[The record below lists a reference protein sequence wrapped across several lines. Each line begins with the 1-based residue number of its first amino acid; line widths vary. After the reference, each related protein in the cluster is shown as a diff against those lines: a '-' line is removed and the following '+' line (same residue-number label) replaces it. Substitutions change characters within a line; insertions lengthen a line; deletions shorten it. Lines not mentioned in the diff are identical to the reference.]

1 MTTRVAVIGATGKMG
16 RLVSGLIEETDGYE
30 VVARLDSKSP
40 LSDMLGADVAVD
52 LTVPGV
58 SQSVVDF
65 AVDNGLRVLVG
76 TSGWSQERIDA
87 LAHRLVGRDD
97 VGVVIIPNFSIGS
110 VLGSAFAALAAR
122 FFDSIEIVEAHQA
135 SKVDSPSGT
144 AVRTAEL
151 IGRARAGLGP
161 VSAPHTDQRAR
172 GQQVAS
178 IPVHSLR
185 LNGLIARQDVIFG
198 GAGETLTISHN
209 TVSTASYERGIL
221 LALAATLD
229 ARGVTVGL
237 DRIVDLGLGDAPPK
251 DDVNEEAGIDEAGTD
266 EARTDEARTDAP
278 GLDDAVLDTTTGG
291 AR

>member
-16 RLVSGLIEETDGYE
+16 RLVSDLIEKTDGYDL
-30 VVARLDSKSP
+30 VARLDSRSA

-52 LTVPGV
+52 FTVPGV

-87 LAHRLVGRDD
+87 LGHRLAGRDD
-97 VGVVIIPNFSIGS
+97 AGVVIIPNFSIGS
-110 VLGSAFAALAAR
+110 VLGSAFSALAAR
-122 FFDSIEIVEAHQA
+122 FFDSIEIVEAHHA
-135 SKVDSPSGT
+135 NKVDSPSGT

-172 GQQVAS
+172 GQQVS
-178 IPVHSLR
+178 SVPVHSLR
-185 LNGLIARQDVIFG
+185 LEGMMARQDVFFG

-209 TVSTASYERGIL
+209 TLSSAAYERGIL
-221 LALAATLD
+221 LALEATRT

-237 DRIVDLGLGDAPPK
+237 DRIVDLGLGDV
-251 DDVNEEAGIDEAGTD
+251 DQAGGVTD
-266 EARTDEARTDAP
+266 EVIEDEVIADEVI
-278 GLDDAVLDTTTGG
+278 DDAVVDGSG
-291 AR
+291 VAR

>member
-1 MTTRVAVIGATGKMG
+1 MG
-16 RLVSGLIEETDGYE
+16 RLVSALIEKTDGYDL
-30 VVARLDSKSP
+30 VARLDSSSA

-65 AVDNGLRVLVG
+65 AVDHGLRVLVG

-87 LAHRLVGRDD
+87 LGHRLAGRDD
-97 VGVVIIPNFSIGS
+97 AGVVIIPNFS
-110 VLGSAFAALAAR
+110 ALAAR
-122 FFDSIEIVEAHQA
+122 FFDSIEIVEAHHA
-135 SKVDSPSGT
+135 TKVDSPSGT

-172 GQQVAS
+172 GQQVS
-178 IPVHSLR
+178 SVPVHSLR
-185 LNGLIARQDVIFG
+185 LEGMMARQDVFFG

-209 TVSTASYERGIL
+209 TLSSAAYERGIL
-221 LALAATLD
+221 LALAATRT

-237 DRIVDLGLGDAPPK
+237 DRIVDLGLGDADP
-251 DDVNEEAGIDEAGTD
+251 AGGVTDQVIEDEVIEDEAIDNAVVDGSGV
-266 EARTDEARTDAP
+266 AR
-278 GLDDAVLDTTTGG
+278 
-291 AR
+291 

>member
-16 RLVSGLIEETDGYE
+16 RLVSDLIEKTDGYDL
-30 VVARLDSKSP
+30 VARLDSSSA

-87 LAHRLVGRDD
+87 LGHRLAGRDD
-97 VGVVIIPNFSIGS
+97 AGVVIIPNFSIGS
-110 VLGSAFAALAAR
+110 VLGSAFSALAAR
-122 FFDSIEIVEAHQA
+122 FFDSIEIVEAHHA
-135 SKVDSPSGT
+135 NKVDSPSGT

-172 GQQVAS
+172 GQQVS
-178 IPVHSLR
+178 SVPVHSLR
-185 LNGLIARQDVIFG
+185 LEGMMARQDVFFG

-209 TVSTASYERGIL
+209 TLSSAAYERGIL
-221 LALAATLD
+221 LALEATRT

-237 DRIVDLGLGDAPPK
+237 DRIVDLGLGDA
-251 DDVNEEAGIDEAGTD
+251 DQAGGVTD
-266 EARTDEARTDAP
+266 EVIEDEVIADEVI
-278 GLDDAVLDTTTGG
+278 DDAVVDGSG
-291 AR
+291 VAR